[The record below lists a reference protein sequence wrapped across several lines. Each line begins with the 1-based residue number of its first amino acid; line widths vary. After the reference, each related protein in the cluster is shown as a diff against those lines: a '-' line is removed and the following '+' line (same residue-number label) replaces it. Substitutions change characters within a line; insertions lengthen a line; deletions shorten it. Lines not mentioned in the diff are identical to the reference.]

1 MKSCYRTWGFAG
13 LLSIVLSFPA
23 AVTAQI
29 TITSN
34 DVLGLVGKSQVI
46 EFDTTNSIAVN
57 VGSAGANR
65 QWDFR
70 SVVLQADEYTYRFL
84 TPATTPFAANFPQS
98 NFVLKGTVK
107 SEPDYESYSYLQ
119 VSSTTLR
126 TLGTAAQTPDT
137 AVVTPADPSDFSP
150 LPLQFGASWNTVDA
164 DTIGDPQTFAFI
176 TKNVANNTV
185 DAWGVVRVPA
195 GDFDCLRIRNNEQFI
210 SQTVLAGTVFASDTT
225 TSIEYSWVSKNQYL
239 IAQASSQDGETNP
252 NFTDASSFGR
262 ITSSTTGV
270 VSRDQNPLPENFA
283 LAQNFPNPFNPDTRI
298 TFEMREAGRAELAV
312 YTLAGER
319 VRTLLST
326 PLAAGT
332 HSAVWDGKDQA
343 GNRLASGF
351 YLYRLQVG
359 NTQQTKRM
367 LLVK

>member
-34 DVLGLVGKSQVI
+34 DVLGLIGKSQVI

-57 VGSAGANR
+57 VGGAGANQ

-70 SVVLQADEYTYRFL
+70 SVVLQADKYTYNFL
-84 TPATTPFAANFPQS
+84 TPAGTPFAANFPQA
-98 NFVLKGTVK
+98 NFVLKGTAA

-126 TLGTAAQTPDT
+126 TVGTAAQTPDT

-176 TKNVANNTV
+176 TKTISNNTV
-185 DAWGVVRVPA
+185 DAWGRVRVPA
-195 GDFDCLRIRNNEQFI
+195 GDFDCLRLRNNEQFI
-210 SQTVLAGTVFASDTT
+210 SQTILGGIVFASDTT
-225 TSIEYSWVSKNQYL
+225 ASIEYSWVSKSQYL

-252 NFTDASSFGR
+252 NFTDASNFSR
-262 ITSSTTGV
+262 ITSSATGV
-270 VSRDQNPLPENFA
+270 ASRNRDALPEEFA

-298 TFEMREAGRAELAV
+298 TFEMREAAHAELAV
-312 YTLAGER
+312 YSLTGEK
-319 VRTLLST
+319 VRTLLAS

-332 HSAVWDGKDQA
+332 HAAVWDGKDQS